1 MCGRCIPE
9 ILRTIQALQVA
20 DEENVAT
27 PANRIPYNP
36 VIVPSPTTFN
46 GLLER
51 TKEIEENKNGMSWYL
66 SFKNL

>member
-9 ILRTIQALQVA
+9 ILRAVQALQVA

-27 PANRIPYNP
+27 PANWIPNNP
-36 VIVPSPTTFN
+36 VLVPSPTTFN

-51 TKEIEENKNGMSWYL
+51 TKQIEENRNGMNWYL